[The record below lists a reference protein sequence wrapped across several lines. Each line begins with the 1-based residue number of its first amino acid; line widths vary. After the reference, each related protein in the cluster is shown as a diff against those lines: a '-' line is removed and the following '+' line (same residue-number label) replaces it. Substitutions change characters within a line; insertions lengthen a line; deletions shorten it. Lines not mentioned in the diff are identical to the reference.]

1 MDFLQYLNWEFLGNT
16 GTQYATAFAA
26 FIIINVAIWV
36 FKTIILSGM
45 KRIAKKTSFKYDD
58 FIVDFLSE
66 IKAPFYLIVALF
78 FSARFLSLS
87 DWIFKA
93 LEYAFA
99 FAVMYYAIKGLL
111 KIVTHIKHMVADKQ
125 RKEEGEHD
133 TSMLDVMEKFVQ
145 VIIWAVGILV
155 ILDNLG
161 IDVTALI
168 AGLGIGGLA
177 IAIASQ
183 AILADILAALSIYF
197 DKPFRTGDFIIV
209 GSDMGVVKRIG
220 LKTTRIETLQGQ
232 ELIMSNQE
240 LTNSRVNN
248 YKRMKKR
255 RIVFQFGVVYGTP
268 VAKLKKIP
276 LNVRKII
283 DGVKDCKADRVHFKA
298 FGNFSLDYECVYYL
312 DSADYN
318 RYMDSQQEIN
328 LKIAEAFESE
338 KIEFAFPTQTVYVK
352 K

>member
-1 MDFLQYLNWEFLGNT
+1 MEFGQYLNWEFFGNT
-16 GTQYATAFAA
+16 GEQYATAAAA
-26 FIIINVAIWV
+26 FIAINVAIWV
-36 FKTIILSGM
+36 FKTVILSGM
-45 KRIAKKTSFKYDD
+45 RRIAKKTSFKYDD
-58 FIVDFLSE
+58 FVVDFLTE
-66 IKAPFYLIVALF
+66 IKTPFYFIVSLF

-87 DWIFKA
+87 DWIFKSLDYA
-93 LEYAFA
+93 LAFG
-99 FAVMYYAIKGLL
+99 VMYYVIKGILR
-111 KIVTHIKHMVADKQ
+111 IVTHMKHIVAHKQ
-125 RKEEGEHD
+125 LKEEGEQD

-145 VIIWAVGILV
+145 VIVWAIGILV
-155 ILDNLG
+155 VLDNLG

-209 GSDMGVVKRIG
+209 GSDMGTVKKIG

-255 RIVFQFGVVYGTP
+255 RIVFPFGVVYGTP
-268 VAKLKKIP
+268 VSKLKKIP
-276 LNVRKII
+276 AS
-283 DGVKDCKADRVHFKA
+283 VKRIVDAVKGCKADRVHFKA
-298 FGNFSLDYECVYYL
+298 FGNFSLDFEVVYYL
-312 DSADYN
+312 DSPDYN

-328 LKIAEAFESE
+328 LKIAEAFE
-338 KIEFAFPTQTVYVK
+338 KDGIEFAFPTQTVYVK

>member
-1 MDFLQYLNWEFLGNT
+1 MDFGQYLNWEFLGNT
-16 GTQYATAFAA
+16 GTQYATALAA
-26 FIIINVAIWV
+26 FIAINVAIWV

-58 FIVDFLSE
+58 FIVDFISE
-66 IKAPFYLIVALF
+66 IKAPFYLIVSLF
-78 FSARFLSLS
+78 FSARFLTLS

-93 LEYAFA
+93 LEYALA
-99 FAVMYYAIKGLL
+99 FAVMYYLIKGILR
-111 KIVTHIKHMVADKQ
+111 IVTHMKNILADKQ
-125 RKEEGEHD
+125 RKVDGEHD

-155 ILDNLG
+155 VLDNLG

-209 GSDMGVVKRIG
+209 GNDMGTVKKIG

-255 RIVFQFGVVYGTP
+255 RIVFPFGVVYGTP
-268 VAKLKKIP
+268 VSKLRKIP
-276 LNVRKII
+276 QAVKKII
-283 DGVKDCKADRVHFKA
+283 DSVKDCKADRVHFKA
-298 FGNFSLDYECVYYL
+298 FGNFSLDYEAVYYL
-312 DSADYN
+312 DSPDYN

-328 LKIAEAFESE
+328 LKIAEAFE
-338 KIEFAFPTQTVYVK
+338 KDGIEFAFPTQTVYVK